1 MWNLFLLFI
10 VLALVHSSLGNS
22 ITSTTS
28 LGKFDPKTCECS
40 SRNKAGA
47 DDLSTELISVDSSEP
62 MLERT
67 TNTNPASTS
76 RNNIGSSNEGVE
88 TINMQRDSSLPSLSP
103 ISREGVGVNTIPEDF
118 GSSGEQNSE
127 ESRVI
132 TDQISMVPNDQDDNR
147 HETAN
152 IDTLQQQRRLPLINN
167 KSMKEDPDAV
177 PAGPSDFIIDQDR
190 LSYDGPCVPMLA
202 SCAALAVSNGTHL
215 LWDDMRRT
223 LAFAWELHVFGSA
236 SLFALL
242 AGLAVMGMIG
252 ASTLVHPLCGPLTLA
267 NSLLL
272 LTGTQRAVLLL
283 LDPYG
288 TRQILARPT
297 LAAFHNLPLNFLLWA
312 QVVLALVALRGVILR
327 QLPQKLQ
334 RPWLVGVLAVLHCA
348 LLLAADLLSPVLSL
362 TFPLLLHTFSL
373 CCALPSCVEI
383 LSQSFSRLQLS
394 ISSPKPE
401 WGMSQRIENH
411 ARRLMVVCSVLGVLC
426 CCLQVYTLLWLYGVL
441 GSWRRFSWCWWLSQF
456 WARVVELAWGF
467 VLLALGSWILWTPQ
481 KSRLRGDHWQGRQEW
496 SSGSEN
502 TSFWDRVF
510 IKIGNGQFRQSE
522 NTWVDLMPNTWSSYP
537 SHRSGFNNSPVCTLD
552 EPVSTIIPNHMPCPV
567 ISSSCNSQAVTERD
581 VEPDSFL
588 SLVEFEMRPPS
599 PIDLVGSIDYALSQG
614 DFSRSLF
621 KSRPHITGM
630 VDPDVTHG
638 QGTAITP
645 SPVHVAFRETVETG
659 FTSGSPENVPHMD
672 IRPSPNAYTDYTP
685 NRFSESDET
694 PERGQQNSEIESE
707 WMHQDWT
714 EDDIIDL

>member
-1 MWNLFLLFI
+1 MI
-10 VLALVHSSLGNS
+10 SH
-22 ITSTTS
+22 
-28 LGKFDPKTCECS
+28 
-40 SRNKAGA
+40 
-47 DDLSTELISVDSSEP
+47 DL
-62 MLERT
+62 
-67 TNTNPASTS
+67 
-76 RNNIGSSNEGVE
+76 
-88 TINMQRDSSLPSLSP
+88 
-103 ISREGVGVNTIPEDF
+103 
-118 GSSGEQNSE
+118 
-127 ESRVI
+127 
-132 TDQISMVPNDQDDNR
+132 
-147 HETAN
+147 
-152 IDTLQQQRRLPLINN
+152 
-167 KSMKEDPDAV
+167 
-177 PAGPSDFIIDQDR
+177 
-190 LSYDGPCVPMLA
+190 LSYDGPCVPKLV
-202 SCAALAVSNGTHL
+202 SCAALTISNGTNL

-288 TRQILARPT
+288 TRQILSRPT
-297 LAAFHNLPLNFLLWA
+297 LAALHNLPLYFLLWA

-334 RPWLVGVLAVLHCA
+334 RPRLVGVLAVLHCA

-362 TFPLLLHTFSL
+362 TFPLLLHTLSL
-373 CCALPSCVEI
+373 CCALPSCIEI
-383 LSQSFSRLQLS
+383 LSQAFSRLQLS
-394 ISSPKPE
+394 ISNPKPE

-411 ARRLMVVCSVLGVLC
+411 ARRLVVVCAVLGVLC

-441 GSWRRFSWCWWLSQF
+441 GNWRRFSWCWWLSQF

-481 KSRLRGDHWQGRQEW
+481 KNRQRGDHWQGRQEW

-522 NTWVDLMPNTWSSYP
+522 NTWVDRMPNNWSSY
-537 SHRSGFNNSPVCTLD
+537 HIDRSGSDKRKVCTFD
-552 EPVSTIIPNHMPCPV
+552 EPVSSIIPDHMPCPV
-567 ISSSCNSQAVTERD
+567 ISSSRGSPAVLQSQREI
-581 VEPDSFL
+581 ELLDSF
-588 SLVEFEMRPPS
+588 EFEIRPPS

-614 DFSRSLF
+614 DFSVGSLF
-621 KSRPHITGM
+621 KSPPPMTGM
-630 VDPDVTHG
+630 VDPDVTQG

-645 SPVHVAFRETVETG
+645 SPVHVAFRGTVDTG
-659 FTSGSPENVPHMD
+659 FTSVSPDHFPNMD
-672 IRPSPNAYTDYTP
+672 IRPSLTAYTDYTLD
-685 NRFSESDET
+685 RFSESEET
-694 PERGQQNSEIESE
+694 PKRGRQNSESE

-714 EDDIIDL
+714 EDDITDL